1 MFIYNYLIQIYIDN
15 ESTFESE
22 LTRDLNNEPPK
33 DLTNQPKNWSE
44 GFKCELCDRCY
55 SSTNALK
62 EHKQRVHQKLR
73 RYQCEFCSHKAFK
86 KSELARH
93 LKTHRRNKS
102 ESNKLGHNGDF
113 DYSLDSDQVTKKLLW
128 VLKIYYD
135 KK

>member
-1 MFIYNYLIQIYIDN
+1 MNN
-15 ESTFESE
+15 ESAFGLE
-22 LTRDLNNEPPK
+22 LTEELNNEPPK

-44 GFKCELCDRCY
+44 GFKCELCERCY

-93 LKTHRRNKS
+93 LKTHRKNKRV
-102 ESNKLGHNGDF
+102 SNKLGQNGDLDF
-113 DYSLDSDQVTKKLLW
+113 SLDSDQVKKIILF
-128 VLKIYYD
+128 LKILYLFFILL
-135 KK
+135 